1 VVGWLIEDVAARGP
15 IAKVRL
21 IVKIEITRLII
32 TEGKRISSIR
42 IIMDL
47 LIDIYTELWL
57 IQLVRL
63 NDNFVIV
70 FEVVGRIIIS
80 DLI

>member
-1 VVGWLIEDVAARGP
+1 MVGWLIEDVAARGP